1 MKTNISLNDSIH
13 FWDQTAHKIK
23 DDNVKKLM
31 KVMKCENELQ
41 VMVYHSVTWYACLHF
56 IKRKLK
62 PLHVQLVDIPR
73 HYAICQKISIT
84 ELYANHKYFTL
95 LLHVYIRNHTIAV
108 QMVCDC

>member
-23 DDNVKKLM
+23 DDIVKKLM

-62 PLHVQLVDIPR
+62 TGWHTKALCNMSKNQHHR
-73 HYAICQKISIT
+73 
-84 ELYANHKYFTL
+84 TL
-95 LLHVYIRNHTIAV
+95 FKP
-108 QMVCDC
+108 